1 MSRSPVRIG
10 IFGGSF
16 DPPHI
21 AHFICA
27 RIAAEKLLL
36 KRLFVVPSSIS
47 PHKRNGAAASAEL
60 RCEMIQALIGDDS
73 LFELSRLE
81 IERGG
86 VSYTVD
92 TLRQLAET
100 HPSPDHELYCLIGS
114 DALKE
119 MDTWQDPET
128 IFSLSKV
135 AVMTRPGTDPF
146 RNSNCWTEN
155 ARRVEIPRIEIS
167 STIIRERI
175 AAGLPV
181 GLLVGT
187 GVEKIIRR
195 HRLYRV

>member
-16 DPPHI
+16 DPPHV

-27 RIAAEKLLL
+27 RIAAEKLMLQRLL
-36 KRLFVVPSSIS
+36 VVPAAVQ
-47 PHKRNGAAASAEL
+47 PHKRNNATAPVEL
-60 RCEMIQALIGDDS
+60 RCEMIQALIGDDP

-81 IERGG
+81 IDRGG

-92 TLRQLAET
+92 TLKQLSET
-100 HPSPDHELYCLIGS
+100 YPAPGYELYCIIGS

-135 AVMTRPGTDPF
+135 VVMTRPGTDPF
-146 RNSNCWTEN
+146 LNSNRWTEN
-155 ARRVEIPRIEIS
+155 AQQVEIPRIEIS

-175 AAGLPV
+175 TAGLPV

-187 GVEKIIRR
+187 GVEKIIQL
-195 HRLYRV
+195 HQLYRV

>member
-36 KRLFVVPSSIS
+36 KRLLVVPSSIS

-81 IERGG
+81 INRGG
-86 VSYTVD
+86 VSYTID
-92 TLRQLAET
+92 TLRQLAVT
-100 HPSPDHELYCLIGS
+100 YPAPDHELYCLIGA

-119 MDTWQDPET
+119 MDTWQDTET

-155 ARRVEIPRIEIS
+155 ARRVVIPRIEIS

-181 GLLVGT
+181 GLLVGS
-187 GVEKIIRR
+187 GAEKIIQR
-195 HRLYRV
+195 HQLYR